1 MGTYQPPTPPEN
13 NVSYPNFANTGIE
26 IPAGVVVRVSVTGV
40 LTFNTNSGYTICY
53 GQSPPQLPGGATE
66 VGPAGFDP
74 YRQYAVVAGLGT
86 ATVPPGSGFGLQ
98 PATASAESVSA
109 VVAGPGVVWASR
121 PALIYGACEN
131 QQTGYQPAYY
141 VDGTQTISATVLA
154 PPVIDVDRTTIVTGD
169 TVDAELNVSWTEDVQ
184 VRYGWEWVPSGYG
197 TATFVSGC
205 GWTDETCRVA
215 VTGDGYLRMPYVFF
229 AQAVYVT
236 PVSPVIHVAPAS
248 LILVAD
254 STHVTSGSAVTFTAR
269 RSDGQPLQVDSWEW
283 TPGSQSPLGPLA
295 ADCAGGDSL
304 CVTTLQNTTPA
315 ESAAAQTGT
324 MTAIALLGTA
334 SESASVAVTVDAASG
349 GGGGGGCGSAP
360 AMSGRAVA
368 QLTCPPDSGSV
379 TIALSFGSG
388 GDSVSLHPRIRGMPV
403 NGIEF
408 AEREP
413 DTATV
418 NVLVK
423 RDGSPVTGVAVTLR
437 AEFLPNTGGHAHIHD
452 PIRFETGALAPTGP
466 EATRPIYGYFITS
479 SGQKRANL
487 SATSDSSGAV
497 QSRLVAGYVG
507 GAARVI
513 ASASVDGAVVADSA
527 IVAYVVPG
535 LVKLEDSVTGAYW
548 IGGDA
553 AHEEGDNHYAQ
564 DSVVARLQTIADSM
578 QSTVNGTTLYL
589 QYNDASLP
597 DGGTFSVTP
606 TPVQEEHPY
615 SEGHTAHNTGLD
627 IDIALCYAVVQ
638 GEDGQTHRV
647 RSCDSA
653 PSHKV
658 DFGDLDREACAQHG
672 KTTLHA
678 GTGPHYHLRFVGS
691 NDNVPGCSEP

>member
-1 MGTYQPPTPPEN
+1 
-13 NVSYPNFANTGIE
+13 
-26 IPAGVVVRVSVTGV
+26 VVRVSVTGM
-40 LTFNTNSGYTICY
+40 LTFNTNSGYAVCY

-131 QQTGYQPAYY
+131 QQTGYQPAYF
-141 VDGTQTISATVLA
+141 VDGTQTMSATVLA

-184 VRYGWEWVPSGYG
+184 VRYGWEWVPSGG
-197 TATFVSGC
+197 GMATFVSGC
-205 GWTDETCRVA
+205 GSTDQTCRVA

-229 AQAVYVT
+229 AQAVYIT

-269 RSDGQPLQVDSWEW
+269 RSDGQPVQVDSWEW
-283 TPGSQSPLGPLA
+283 MPGSQTPLGPLA

-334 SESASVAVTVDAASG
+334 SESASVALTVDAASG

-379 TIALSFGSG
+379 TIELSFGG
-388 GDSVSLHPRIRGMPV
+388 ADSVSLYPRIRGMPI
-403 NGIEF
+403 NGIQF
-408 AEREP
+408 PEREP

-423 RDGSPVTGVAVTLR
+423 RDGSPVAGVQLTIR
-437 AEFLPNTGGHAHIHD
+437 AEFLPTTGGHAHIHD

-466 EATRPIYGYFITS
+466 EATRPIYGYFVTS

-507 GAARVI
+507 GEALVI

-535 LVKLEDSVTGAYW
+535 LVKLEDSITGVYW

-553 AHEEGDNHYAQ
+553 AHAEGDNHYAQ

-578 QSTVNGTTLYL
+578 QATVNGTTLYL

-597 DGGTFSVTP
+597 DGGTFSVIP

-615 SEGHTAHNTGLD
+615 SGGHTAHNTGLD
-627 IDIALCYAVVQ
+627 IDVAFCYTAYQ
-638 GEDGQTHRV
+638 GDDGGELHRV
-647 RSCDSA
+647 RGCSST
-653 PSHKV
+653 PSRLV
-658 DFGDLDREACAQHG
+658 DEDVLKRVACAQHG
-672 KTTLHA
+672 IAEIHNNS
-678 GTGPHYHLRFVGS
+678 HYHIRFVGTS
-691 NDNVPGCSEP
+691 DDVCQE